1 MSSIWYGKT
10 QASKLLG
17 LSEASLWML
26 KNTAALEAGKHWLYS
41 TGKKASTVLFN
52 VEEIRNWQI
61 EQTKITED
69 APLTAA
75 QGIATYQKMGA

>member
-1 MSSIWYGKT
+1 M
-10 QASKLLG
+10 LG
-17 LSEASLWML
+17 MSEATLWYL
-26 KNTAALEAGKHWLYS
+26 KNTCELDPGKHWLYS

-61 EQTKITED
+61 EQTKITEE

-75 QGIATYQKMGA
+75 EGIATYQKMGV

>member
-1 MSSIWYGKT
+1 M
-10 QASKLLG
+10 LG
-17 LSEASLWML
+17 MSEATLWNL
-26 KNTAALEAGKHWLYS
+26 KNTCELAAGKHWLYS

-61 EQTKITED
+61 EQTKITEK
-69 APLTAA
+69 APFKAA

>member
-1 MSSIWYGKT
+1 MSSYYGKT
-10 QASKLLG
+10 QASKMLG
-17 LSEASLWML
+17 MSEATLWNL
-26 KNTAALEAGKHWLYS
+26 KNSGELEAGKHWLYS

-52 VEEIRNWQI
+52 VEAIRVWQI
-61 EQTKITED
+61 EQTKITEE

>member
-1 MSSIWYGKT
+1 M
-10 QASKLLG
+10 LG
-17 LSEASLWML
+17 MSEATLWSL
-26 KNTAALEAGKHWLYS
+26 KNTCELDAGKHWLYS

-61 EQTKITED
+61 EQTKITEE

>member
-1 MSSIWYGKT
+1 MSLWFDKS
-10 QASKLLG
+10 QASKMLG
-17 LSEASLWML
+17 LSEATLWNL

-52 VEEIRNWQI
+52 VEAIRQWQC
-61 EQTKITED
+61 EQTKITEE
-69 APLTAA
+69 APKKAA